1 MTSRINA
8 GEPMEIYSGSGGR
21 LGVLSITCTISSVLV
36 VDNYGAKTSKI
47 IRVVHLLCVENFAGL
62 EDIFAFV
69 AL

>member
-1 MTSRINA
+1 
-8 GEPMEIYSGSGGR
+8 MEIYSGSGGSR
-21 LGVLSITCTISSVLV
+21 EFEVSLAQFSSVLV
-36 VDNYGAKTSKI
+36 VDNYGTKTSKI